1 MYAKFSAKLATI
13 RESFQDRFHGGLS
26 MRKSLLL
33 SIVLHLIAGGAIA
46 AYWAGSQVAAHLASN
61 DKIVFDLETI
71 SPKENIDKLTGPQAE
86 EYGVTNADAKDV
98 SGKASTFLKGNMNR
112 DAVVMASLA
121 SLSKLT
127 ESFGFITHAVAAD
140 SLGGFSPAD
149 GNIPGSE
156 YDSFG
161 RKKGEGRG
169 AGDGSGIRVSG
180 GGFCPIPGGY

>member
-1 MYAKFSAKLATI
+1 MYTTI
-13 RESFQDRFHGGLS
+13 KAYLKTVQNSFHERFHGGLS
-26 MRKSLLL
+26 IRKSLLL

-46 AYWAGSQVAAHLASN
+46 AYWAGSHMAVHMASN

-71 SPKENIDKLTGPQAE
+71 SPKHDVDKLTGPQAK
-86 EYGVTNADAKDV
+86 EYGVTNPNAKDV
-98 SGKASTFLKGNMNR
+98 SGKASSLVKGNMNR

-127 ESFGFITHAVAAD
+127 ESFGFITHAVVSD
-140 SLGGFSPAD
+140 SVGGFSPAD
-149 GNIPGSE
+149 GDIPGSE

-161 RKKGEGRG
+161 RKKGEGLG

-180 GGFCPIPGGY
+180 GFCPIPGGY